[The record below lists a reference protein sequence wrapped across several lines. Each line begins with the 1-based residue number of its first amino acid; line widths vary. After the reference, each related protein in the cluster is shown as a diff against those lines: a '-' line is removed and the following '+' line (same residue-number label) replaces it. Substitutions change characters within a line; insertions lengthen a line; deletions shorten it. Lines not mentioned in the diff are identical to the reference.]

1 MTDGLFNMAG
11 RTAVVTGAGA
21 NGGIGHAIALG
32 YALAGVRLV
41 ICDIDAVGLAR
52 TVEELAVYGGV
63 AAAEQ
68 CDISK
73 VEDVENL
80 FASVDASL
88 GGVDILVNVPFV
100 FPRRSAPHEVALED
114 WERMFAVNVT
124 GYFLCIRAALPR
136 MLARGG
142 GTIINIGSNAG
153 ETALGRGA
161 FPYSCTKSAVHQ
173 MTKELAVEYGAR
185 GIRTNALL
193 PAQVLTPGLK
203 EHLDAPHFRD
213 KVLPRILMGLPMG
226 RLLSPEDLVGP
237 AIFLASEAA
246 GAINGALL
254 PVDGGNLAMNAGG
267 SHAAC

>member
-1 MTDGLFNMAG
+1 MTFGLFSLAG

-32 YALAGVRLV
+32 FARAGADLL
-41 ICDIDAVGLAR
+41 ICDIDAEGLSR
-52 TVEELAVYGGV
+52 TAEELSSLRGL
-63 AAAEQ
+63 AAAEL

-73 VEDVENL
+73 AEEVEKL
-80 FASVDASL
+80 FAKADTVL
-88 GGVDILVNVPFV
+88 GGVDILVNVPFY
-100 FPRRSAPHEVALED
+100 FPRRTAPHEVLLQD

-124 GYFLCIRAALPR
+124 GYFLCIRAAIQR
-136 MLARGG
+136 MLDRGEG
-142 GTIINIGSNAG
+142 GSIINIGSNAG

-185 GIRTNALL
+185 GIRTNAIL

-203 EHLDAPHFRD
+203 AHLETPRFRD
-213 KVLPRILMGLPMG
+213 EILPRILMGLPMG
-226 RLLSPEDLVGP
+226 RLLTPEDCVGP
-237 AIFLASEAA
+237 AIFLASDASAA
-246 GAINGALL
+246 VNGVLL

-267 SHAAC
+267 SAGR